1 MKTHQIDPNGVRG
14 VASFPFKLGEHQ
26 RIAVKVIDSRE
37 NEVVRVVPAV
47 TVQPGCCM
55 IKLPYTSCDSHAPEL
70 RKLSRSRPK
79 IAEIFVESVQNK

>member
-26 RIAVKVIDSRE
+26 RIAVKMIDSRE

-47 TVQPGCCM
+47 TVQPGV
-55 IKLPYTSCDSHAPEL
+55 LYD
-70 RKLSRSRPK
+70 K
-79 IAEIFVESVQNK
+79 II